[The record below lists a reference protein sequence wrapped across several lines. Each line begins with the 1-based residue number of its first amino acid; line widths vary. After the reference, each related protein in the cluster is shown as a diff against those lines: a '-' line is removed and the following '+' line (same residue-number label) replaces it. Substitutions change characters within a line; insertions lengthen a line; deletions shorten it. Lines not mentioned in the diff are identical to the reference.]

1 MQCAKRLRKEWSQMD
16 ATLKF
21 NLRAAIK
28 VTNHKR
34 SFERFSYCDWPLL
47 FAGISTRTQEPIFG
61 KQKACDKAC
70 TDSLVFKR
78 PRATLQRIYAPR
90 IPGYS
95 TFILSFWA
103 NCALIQTFQN
113 IGMFVFSFQFT
124 AFICLK
130 RLVIFWCSF
139 LQFSWEDVW
148 TGIGRK
154 QTAMCTILGWLLRLC
169 SEEWP

>member
-1 MQCAKRLRKEWSQMD
+1 MQCAKRLRKEWSQTD

-34 SFERFSYCDWPLL
+34 SFERFSYCDWPLS

-154 QTAMCTILGWLLRLC
+154 QTAMCSILGWLLRLC

>member
-1 MQCAKRLRKEWSQMD
+1 MD

-130 RLVIFWCSF
+130 RFVIFWCSF
-139 LQFSWEDVW
+139 IQFSWEDVW

-154 QTAMCTILGWLLRLC
+154 QTAMCSILGWLLRLC

>member
-113 IGMFVFSFQFT
+113 FGMFVFSFQFT

-154 QTAMCTILGWLLRLC
+154 QTAMCSILGWLLRLC

>member
-1 MQCAKRLRKEWSQMD
+1 MD

-154 QTAMCTILGWLLRLC
+154 QTAMCSILGWLLRLC

>member
-70 TDSLVFKR
+70 TDSLVFRR

-154 QTAMCTILGWLLRLC
+154 QTAMCSILGWLLRLC

>member
-154 QTAMCTILGWLLRLC
+154 QTTMCSILGWLLRLC

>member
-1 MQCAKRLRKEWSQMD
+1 MQCAKRLRKEWSHMD

-154 QTAMCTILGWLLRLC
+154 QTAMCSILGWLLRLC

>member
-1 MQCAKRLRKEWSQMD
+1 MD

-139 LQFSWEDVW
+139 IQFSWEDVW

-154 QTAMCTILGWLLRLC
+154 QTAMCSILGWLLRLC

>member
-1 MQCAKRLRKEWSQMD
+1 MD

-28 VTNHKR
+28 ATNHKR

-95 TFILSFWA
+95 TFILSFEQT
-103 NCALIQTFQN
+103 ALIQNFQN

-130 RLVIFWCSF
+130 RLVIFGCSF

-154 QTAMCTILGWLLRLC
+154 QTAMCSILG
-169 SEEWP
+169 

>member
-70 TDSLVFKR
+70 TDSLVCKR
-78 PRATLQRIYAPR
+78 PRATIQRIYAQR

-95 TFILSFWA
+95 TFILSFEQT
-103 NCALIQTFQN
+103 ALIQNFQN

-130 RLVIFWCSF
+130 RLVIFGCSF

-148 TGIGRK
+148 TGIGWK
-154 QTAMCTILGWLLRLC
+154 QTAMCSILGWLLCLC

>member
-1 MQCAKRLRKEWSQMD
+1 MD

-28 VTNHKR
+28 ATNHKR

-47 FAGISTRTQEPIFG
+47 FAGISTQTQEPIFG
-61 KQKACDKAC
+61 KHKACDKAC
-70 TDSLVFKR
+70 TDSLVCKR
-78 PRATLQRIYAPR
+78 PRATIQRIHAPT

-95 TFILSFWA
+95 TFILSFEQT
-103 NCALIQTFQN
+103 ALIQNFQN

-124 AFICLK
+124 AFICFK
-130 RLVIFWCSF
+130 RLVIFGCSF

-148 TGIGRK
+148 AGIGWK
-154 QTAMCTILGWLLRLC
+154 QTAMCSILG
-169 SEEWP
+169 

>member
-1 MQCAKRLRKEWSQMD
+1 MQCAKRLRKEWSRMD

-28 VTNHKR
+28 ATNHKR
-34 SFERFSYCDWPLL
+34 SFERFSYCDWFLL

-130 RLVIFWCSF
+130 RLVIFWCYF

-154 QTAMCTILGWLLRLC
+154 QTAMCSILGWLLRLC

>member
-130 RLVIFWCSF
+130 RFVIFWCSF
-139 LQFSWEDVW
+139 IQFSWEDVW

-154 QTAMCTILGWLLRLC
+154 QTAMCSILGWLLRLC

>member
-70 TDSLVFKR
+70 TGSLVFKR

-154 QTAMCTILGWLLRLC
+154 QTAMCSILGWLLRLC

>member
-16 ATLKF
+16 ATLKL

-154 QTAMCTILGWLLRLC
+154 QTAMCSILGWLLRLC

>member
-1 MQCAKRLRKEWSQMD
+1 MD

-28 VTNHKR
+28 ATNHKR

-47 FAGISTRTQEPIFG
+47 FAGISIRTQEPIFG

-70 TDSLVFKR
+70 TDSLVCKR
-78 PRATLQRIYAPR
+78 PRATIQRIYAPR

-95 TFILSFWA
+95 TFILSFEQT
-103 NCALIQTFQN
+103 ALIQNFQN

-130 RLVIFWCSF
+130 RLVIFGCSF
-139 LQFSWEDVW
+139 L
-148 TGIGRK
+148 
-154 QTAMCTILGWLLRLC
+154 
-169 SEEWP
+169 

>member
-154 QTAMCTILGWLLRLC
+154 QTAMCSILGWLLRLC

>member
-139 LQFSWEDVW
+139 IQFSWEDVW

-154 QTAMCTILGWLLRLC
+154 QTAMCSILGWLLRLC